1 MKKRRTKLL
10 ALALTLCLTVTSFTP
25 AGAAAS
31 EPAAGAAVETSV
43 IEGTA
48 DQNGGET
55 SDISETPD
63 VDETPDVTETPDVG
77 ETPDVTETPEPAET
91 PDAEETPG
99 AEETPAVT
107 ETPVP
112 EETPDVSVINEENV
126 GAADTLVEVKA
137 ADVTWE
143 SSTAAGKYRLKK
155 NSAAAGAADE
165 YYKNALVTIEDASA
179 KKVTYA
185 LDAKGEMRE
194 GAYTDSSKDIRYFTT
209 TGEAVRNAGVA
220 ASEALSPVNSDL
232 GSMKVSTW
240 VNPAGY
246 WYKLNDKG
254 VWDTTA
260 VGKVQA
266 GDDKTYYLDAAGKIK
281 TNYAKNIDG
290 SVYAFGPD
298 GVMVEG
304 NFYVHTNGKKY
315 YFQKDGTRFEK
326 AGWQRV
332 DGSMYYFHKTGHYVV
347 VSKSTTGWQQIK
359 EGSKKYW
366 YLFSDSGK
374 MYKEQFY
381 YVKSRNERYYFDKN
395 GRMATGKNKVRGYY
409 YYFRTES
416 MASAGKPLGSAVTGW
431 LKVGNYWHYFSNNG
445 KAAAATS
452 GSGVVKKI
460 GGKYYYF
467 VKDGRMYRGGGFR
480 DYNGNRYY
488 FIKQTDKTKPYAQTK
503 KWLKQGS
510 KWYYSQGN
518 GRLAKGWVKIGS
530 YYYYFNDSYLM
541 QKNRAATRSG
551 NKGWLDANGRF
562 ITDGW
567 IKMNGNWKYI
577 DSDDGFVTGWKY
589 IKYNGR
595 KMEFYFNGKGYL
607 VQDLRDMLGELPAS
621 SYRIEVNRKQ
631 SFITVF
637 SKASN
642 GKFDRPVVAFAC
654 SVGNPYTLTPLSGGN
669 GSADSWFYT
678 ATRSNRWQL
687 LMGPSWGQYGTHVTN
702 GIYFHSVSGTNRNQ
716 NSVPWSEYNKLGT
729 YASHGCIRLCVRDA
743 RWIFYNCNGSKVRIY
758 QDDVVGPF
766 DKPKLPKMTSGQT
779 KDPTDVW
786 TNPL

>member
-31 EPAAGAAVETSV
+31 EPTAGAAVEASA
-43 IEGTA
+43 IEGTS
-48 DQNGGET
+48 DQLDGET
-55 SDISETPD
+55 SDVGETTDIP
-63 VDETPDVTETPDVG
+63 ETPDVTETPDVEETPGPEETPDAG
-77 ETPDVTETPEPAET
+77 ETPDVT
-91 PDAEETPG
+91 
-99 AEETPAVT
+99 ETPAVT

-112 EETPDVSVINEENV
+112 EETPEESVIYEENV
-126 GAADTLVEVKA
+126 GAADTVVEVKSD
-137 ADVTWE
+137 DVEWE
-143 SSTAAGKYRLKK
+143 SSTTAGKYRLKNK
-155 NSAAAGAADE
+155 SASVGAADE
-165 YYKNALVTIEDASA
+165 YYKNALVTIEDISSE
-179 KKVTYA
+179 KTTYA
-185 LDAKGEMRE
+185 FDDKGEMRE
-194 GAYTDSSKDIRYFTT
+194 GVYKDSAGKIRYFTKAD
-209 TGEAVRNAGVA
+209 EAVRNADA
-220 ASEALSPVNSDL
+220 AATEVLSPVNSDL

-240 VNPAGY
+240 VNPTGY
-246 WYKLNDKG
+246 WYKLDDKG
-254 VWDTTA
+254 IWDTKA
-260 VGKVQA
+260 VGKVKA
-266 GDDKTYYLDAAGKIK
+266 GNGKTYYLDNNGKIK
-281 TNYAKNIDG
+281 TNYAKSIDG
-290 SVYAFGPD
+290 SVYAFGAD
-298 GVMVEG
+298 GVMVAG
-304 NFYVHTNGKKY
+304 AFYDHSNGKKY

-326 AGWQRV
+326 TGWQRI
-332 DGSMYYFHKTGHYVV
+332 DGYMYNFHKTKHYVV
-347 VSKSTTGWQQIK
+347 VKTGWQQIK
-359 EGSKKYW
+359 EGSKTYW
-366 YLFSDSGK
+366 YMFSASGK

-395 GRMATGKNKVRGYY
+395 GRMATGKTNVKGT
-409 YYFRTES
+409 YYFFRTTD

-431 LKVGNYWHYFSNNG
+431 LKIGNYWHYFYTNG

-460 GGKYYYF
+460 DGKYYYF

-488 FIKQTDKTKPYAQTK
+488 FIKQTNTTKSYAQTK

-530 YYYYFNDSYLM
+530 YYYYFNDSYLV
-541 QKNRAATRSG
+541 QKNRSATRSG
-551 NKGWLDANGRF
+551 QKGWLDTNGRF
-562 ITDGW
+562 ITNGW
-567 IKMNGNWKYI
+567 IKISGNWKYM

-595 KMEFYFNGKGYL
+595 NMEFYFNSKGYL
-607 VQDLRDMLGELPAS
+607 VQDIRDMIGELPAS

-637 SKASN
+637 TKASN
-642 GKFDRPVVAFAC
+642 GKFDRPVVAFTC
-654 SVGNPYTLTPLSGGN
+654 SVGNPYTLTPLSGGDGGVN
-669 GSADSWFYT
+669 SWTYK

-716 NSVPWSEYNKLGT
+716 YSVPWAQYNLLGT
-729 YASHGCIRLCVRDA
+729 YASHGCIRLSVRDA
-743 RWIFYNCNGSKVRIY
+743 RWIYYNCNGSRVRIY

-766 DKPKLPKMTSGQT
+766 DKPKLPKMSPGQT
-779 KDPTDVW
+779 KDPTDIW